1 MAGQT
6 KNYNDRLEEFTEERF
21 RKDYNTCKYS
31 SILLFDTRGW
41 LFDTYYYFREFHS
54 RASVLL
60 NRTNTDN
67 DKSNLEFFIA
77 EVDNRQYHS
86 FHVSSR

>member
-21 RKDYNTCKYS
+21 RKDYNTSKYS
-31 SILLFDTRGW
+31 SILLFDTRRW
-41 LFDTYYYFREFHS
+41 LSDTYYHFREFNS

-60 NRTNTDN
+60 NQTNTDN

-77 EVDNRQYHS
+77 EVDNR
-86 FHVSSR
+86 

>member
-31 SILLFDTRGW
+31 SILLFDTRRW
-41 LFDTYYYFREFHS
+41 LFDISESFIQEHQSCSMRQILTMT
-54 RASVLL
+54 RATWSSSLP
-60 NRTNTDN
+60 RWTTI
-67 DKSNLEFFIA
+67 DKFISCF
-77 EVDNRQYHS
+77 E
-86 FHVSSR
+86 